1 MAAGRASV
9 SASREQVASRRPTRA
24 PFFNEKEYFY
34 RQRVLRRARKMTAS
48 FDRSGIPAGMVSLDT
63 AAALAV
69 RCSQLEWSAA
79 VAHYNASFLH
89 ERLCR
94 VEAAASVPPL
104 PFPAAS
110 PEVQPEESTAG
121 FRHDSAHAAAASG
134 EADAVDAA
142 AEGRSEQPVVWP
154 AEPAAV
160 QPAAPYVAQSAGMDS
175 GASEPEEPTTTSK
188 DAIDAAAEGRSKQ
201 PVVWQAEPAAVQPA
215 APYVARSAGMDSG
228 ASEPE
233 EPTTTSKDA
242 GSMAAVVLPQLE
254 DPAEP
259 PLGRPTS
266 QWAVVQGLQKA
277 PHYNGKLV
285 RVGSQ
290 RPNGRVATMRP
301 GERKEIAVWPA
312 NLRGLLEVY
321 DGCAA
326 GERKEFDDDEIEL
339 LGFDPKEA
347 FWACKKAGM
356 YLWIPAKYIS

>member
-48 FDRSGIPAGMVSLDT
+48 FDRSGIPASMVSLDT

-94 VEAAASVPPL
+94 VEAAAGVPPL

-134 EADAVDAA
+134 EAVAIDAV

-160 QPAAPYVAQSAGMDS
+160 QLAAPYVAQN
-175 GASEPEEPTTTSK
+175 
-188 DAIDAAAEGRSKQ
+188 
-201 PVVWQAEPAAVQPA
+201 
-215 APYVARSAGMDSG
+215 AGMDSG

-242 GSMAAVVLPQLE
+242 GSMTAVVLPQLQ

-259 PLGRPTS
+259 PLGRPAC
-266 QWAVVQGLQKA
+266 QWAVVHGMQKA

-290 RPNGRVATMRP
+290 RPNGRVPTMRP

-326 GERKEFDDDEIEL
+326 GERKAFDDDATEL

>member
-1 MAAGRASV
+1 
-9 SASREQVASRRPTRA
+9 
-24 PFFNEKEYFY
+24 
-34 RQRVLRRARKMTAS
+34 
-48 FDRSGIPAGMVSLDT
+48 
-63 AAALAV
+63 
-69 RCSQLEWSAA
+69 
-79 VAHYNASFLH
+79 
-89 ERLCR
+89 
-94 VEAAASVPPL
+94 
-104 PFPAAS
+104 
-110 PEVQPEESTAG
+110 
-121 FRHDSAHAAAASG
+121 
-134 EADAVDAA
+134 
-142 AEGRSEQPVVWP
+142 
-154 AEPAAV
+154 
-160 QPAAPYVAQSAGMDS
+160 
-175 GASEPEEPTTTSK
+175 
-188 DAIDAAAEGRSKQ
+188 
-201 PVVWQAEPAAVQPA
+201 
-215 APYVARSAGMDSG
+215 
-228 ASEPE
+228 
-233 EPTTTSKDA
+233 
-242 GSMAAVVLPQLE
+242 MAAVVLPQLE

-259 PLGRPTS
+259 PLGRPTC

>member
-34 RQRVLRRARKMTAS
+34 RQRVLRRARKMAAS
-48 FDRSGIPAGMVSLDT
+48 FARSGIPASMVSLDT

-94 VEAAASVPPL
+94 VEAAAGVPPL

-110 PEVQPEESTAG
+110 PVVQPGESTAG

-188 DAIDAAAEGRSKQ
+188 DA
-201 PVVWQAEPAAVQPA
+201 
-215 APYVARSAGMDSG
+215 
-228 ASEPE
+228 
-233 EPTTTSKDA
+233 

-266 QWAVVQGLQKA
+266 Q
-277 PHYNGKLV
+277 
-285 RVGSQ
+285 VG
-290 RPNGRVATMRP
+290 
-301 GERKEIAVWPA
+301 
-312 NLRGLLEVY
+312 
-321 DGCAA
+321 GCAGAAESAPLQRKTRARGFATTEWSSCDYAPGRAQRNRCLACEPAWAA
-326 GERKEFDDDEIEL
+326 GSL
-339 LGFDPKEA
+339 
-347 FWACKKAGM
+347 
-356 YLWIPAKYIS
+356 

>member
-1 MAAGRASV
+1 MSAGSSSG
-9 SASREQVASRRPTRA
+9 SASRETRAPRRSFGA

-34 RQRVLRRARKMTAS
+34 HQRVLRRARKMTAS

-63 AAALAV
+63 GAVLAV

-79 VAHYNASFLH
+79 VAQYNASFLH

-94 VEAAASVPPL
+94 VEAAAGVPPL

-160 QPAAPYVAQSAGMDS
+160 QPVAPYVAQSAGMDS

-215 APYVARSAGMDSG
+215 APYVAQSAGMDSG

-266 QWAVVQGLQKA
+266 Q
-277 PHYNGKLV
+277 
-285 RVGSQ
+285 VG
-290 RPNGRVATMRP
+290 
-301 GERKEIAVWPA
+301 
-312 NLRGLLEVY
+312 
-321 DGCAA
+321 GCAGAAESAPLQRKTRARGFATTEWSSCDYAPGRAQRNRCLACEPAWAA
-326 GERKEFDDDEIEL
+326 GSL
-339 LGFDPKEA
+339 
-347 FWACKKAGM
+347 
-356 YLWIPAKYIS
+356 